1 VELYLPIAE
10 MSVNV
15 LALLGLG
22 LCAGFLSG
30 LFGIG
35 GGFILT
41 PALIFIGVPPAVAVG
56 SQAPQILATSVSSL
70 DQQWRRGNV
79 DFRMGFTIL
88 IGGLA
93 GSALGV
99 QLFGFLKAIGQ
110 IDVVI
115 ALTFVVMLSVMGS
128 LMLAESSRT
137 ILRQRRKDAPSLRRK
152 LHQHY
157 WVARWPLKV
166 RFPKSRLYISV
177 FMPLLL
183 GLAGG
188 VLSAIMGIGG
198 GFLLVPAMIYL
209 LGMPTLLVIGT
220 SALQIVFVAANV
232 TVLQAWQNHTVDLF
246 LAMVMITGGVI
257 GAPLGSRLSV
267 KLPGEHL
274 RGLLAVL
281 LLGMAIKLLVDM
293 VVTPEEIYLLSGAGQ

>member
-1 VELYLPIAE
+1 MELYLPIAE
-10 MSVNV
+10 MSVNA
-15 LALLGLG
+15 LALLALG

-79 DFRMGFTIL
+79 DLRMGFTIL
-88 IGGLA
+88 VGGLI

-99 QLFGFLKAIGQ
+99 RLFGYLKAIGQ

-115 ALTFVVMLSVMGS
+115 ALAFVIMLSLMGS
-128 LMLAESSRT
+128 LMLVESSRK
-137 ILRQRRKDAPSLRRK
+137 ILQQRRQKAPPRRK

-166 RFPKSRLYISV
+166 RYPKSRLYISV
-177 FMPLLL
+177 FLPFLL
-183 GLAGG
+183 GLGGG

-232 TVLQAWQNHTVDLF
+232 TVLQAWHNQTVDLF
-246 LAMVMITGGVI
+246 LSLIMIAGGVV

-267 KLPGEHL
+267 RLPGEQL
-274 RGLLAVL
+274 RALLAL
-281 LLGMAIKLLVDM
+281 LLVGMAIKLLIDM
-293 VVTPEEIYLLSGAGQ
+293 VVTPEEIYLLSEASK

>member
-10 MSVNV
+10 MSVNA
-15 LALLGLG
+15 LALLALG
-22 LCAGFLSG
+22 LTAGFLSG

-35 GGFILT
+35 GGFLLT

-79 DFRMGFTIL
+79 DLRMGLTL
-88 IGGLA
+88 LAGGLI

-115 ALTFVVMLSVMGS
+115 ALAFIIMLSVMGG

-137 ILRQRRKDAPSLRRK
+137 MLRQKLKKPVTRRK

-157 WVARWPLKV
+157 WVARWPVKV
-166 RFPKSRLYISV
+166 RYPKSRLYVSV

-188 VLSAIMGIGG
+188 VLSAIMGVGG
-198 GFLLVPAMIYL
+198 GFMLVPAMIYL

-232 TVLQAWQNHTVDLF
+232 TVLQAWQNETVDLF
-246 LAMVMITGGVI
+246 LSLMMIAGGVI

-267 KLPGEHL
+267 RLPGEQL
-274 RGLLAVL
+274 RGLLALVL
-281 LLGMAIKLLVDM
+281 IGMAIKLLVDM
-293 VVTPEEIYLLSGAGQ
+293 VVTPEEIYVLSEAGK

>member
-1 VELYLPIAE
+1 MELYLPIAE

-15 LALLGLG
+15 LALLALG
-22 LCAGFLSG
+22 LFAGFLSG
-30 LFGIG
+30 LFGVG

-79 DFRMGFTIL
+79 DLRMGFTIL
-88 IGGLA
+88 VGGLV

-99 QLFGFLKAIGQ
+99 RLFGYLKSIGQ

-115 ALTFVVMLSVMGS
+115 ALAFVVMLSVMGS

-137 ILRQRRKDAPSLRRK
+137 MLRQRRQNAPARRK

-177 FMPLLL
+177 FLPLLL
-183 GLAGG
+183 GLAAG

-198 GFLLVPAMIYL
+198 GFLMVPAMIYL

-232 TVLQAWQNHTVDLF
+232 TVLQAWQNQTVDLF
-246 LAMVMITGGVI
+246 LALVMIAGGVI

-267 KLPGEHL
+267 KLPGEQL

-281 LLGMAIKLLVDM
+281 LLAMAVKLLIDM
-293 VVTPEEIYLLSGAGQ
+293 VVTPEEIYLLSEAGQ

>member
-1 VELYLPIAE
+1 MELYLPIAE
-10 MSVNV
+10 MSVNA
-15 LALLGLG
+15 LALLALG
-22 LCAGFLSG
+22 LTAGFLSG

-35 GGFILT
+35 GGFLLT

-56 SQAPQILATSVSSL
+56 SQAAQILATSVSSL

-79 DFRMGFTIL
+79 DFRMGFTML
-88 IGGLA
+88 TGGLI

-99 QLFGFLKAIGQ
+99 QLFGYLKAIGQ

-115 ALTFVVMLSVMGS
+115 ALAFIIMLSTMGT
-128 LMLAESSRT
+128 LMLVESSRT
-137 ILRQRRKDAPSLRRK
+137 ILRQKLKKPTNRRK

-166 RFPKSRLYISV
+166 RYPKSRLYISV
-177 FMPLLL
+177 FLPLLL
-183 GLAGG
+183 GLGGG

-232 TVLQAWQNHTVDLF
+232 TVLQAWQNETVDLF
-246 LAMVMITGGVI
+246 LALMMIAGGVI

-281 LLGMAIKLLVDM
+281 LVGMAIKLLVDM
-293 VVTPEEIYLLSGAGQ
+293 VVTPEEIYVLSEAGK

>member
-1 VELYLPIAE
+1 
-10 MSVNV
+10 MSVNALWL
-15 LALLGLG
+15 LALGL
-22 LCAGFLSG
+22 LAGFLSG

-35 GGFILT
+35 GGFVLT
-41 PALIFIGVPPAVAVG
+41 PALIFIGVPAAVAVG

-79 DFRMGFTIL
+79 DLRMGLTIL
-88 IGGLA
+88 TGGLI

-99 QLFGFLKAIGQ
+99 QLFGYLKAIGQ

-115 ALTFVVMLSVMGS
+115 ALAFVIMLSVMGV
-128 LMLAESSRT
+128 LMLIESSRK
-137 ILRQRRKDAPSLRRK
+137 ILRQHSKKPPVRHK

-177 FMPLLL
+177 FLPLLL
-183 GLAGG
+183 GLGG
-188 VLSAIMGIGG
+188 GILSAIMGIGG

-232 TVLQAWQNHTVDLF
+232 TVLQAWQNQTVDLF
-246 LAMVMITGGVI
+246 LSLMMIAGGVI
-257 GAPLGSRLSV
+257 GAPLGSRLST

-274 RGLLAVL
+274 RALLAL
-281 LLGMAIKLLVDM
+281 LLVGMAIKLLIDM
-293 VVTPEEIYLLSGAGQ
+293 VVTPEEIYVLGEAVR

>member
-1 VELYLPIAE
+1 MELYLPIAE
-10 MSVNV
+10 MSVNA
-15 LALLGLG
+15 LALLALG
-22 LCAGFLSG
+22 LFAGFLSG

-35 GGFILT
+35 GGFLLT

-79 DFRMGFTIL
+79 DLRMGATML
-88 IGGLA
+88 TGGLA

-99 QLFGFLKAIGQ
+99 QLFGYLKTIGQ

-115 ALTFVVMLSVMGS
+115 ALAFIVMLSSMGG
-128 LMLAESSRT
+128 LMLAESSRA
-137 ILRQRRKDAPSLRRK
+137 IWRQRRQTTPARRK

-166 RFPKSRLYISV
+166 RYPKSRLYISI
-177 FMPLLL
+177 FLPLLL
-183 GLAGG
+183 GLGGG

-232 TVLQAWQNHTVDLF
+232 TLLQAWQNQTVDLL
-246 LAMVMITGGVI
+246 LALVMIAGGVI
-257 GAPLGSRLSV
+257 GAPLGSRLSTR
-267 KLPGEHL
+267 LPGEQL
-274 RGLLAVL
+274 RALLAL
-281 LLGMAIKLLVDM
+281 LLVGMAIKLLIDM
-293 VVTPEEIYLLSGAGQ
+293 VVTPEEIFVLGGSGS

>member
-1 VELYLPIAE
+1 
-10 MSVNV
+10 MSVNA
-15 LALLGLG
+15 LALLALG
-22 LCAGFLSG
+22 LTAGFLSG

-35 GGFILT
+35 GGFLLT

-79 DFRMGFTIL
+79 VLRMGLTL
-88 IGGLA
+88 LAGGLI

-115 ALTFVVMLSVMGS
+115 ALAFIIMLSVMGG

-137 ILRQRRKDAPSLRRK
+137 MLRQKLKKPVTRRK

-157 WVARWPLKV
+157 WVARWPVKV
-166 RFPKSRLYISV
+166 RYPKSRLYVSV

-188 VLSAIMGIGG
+188 VLSAIMGVGG
-198 GFLLVPAMIYL
+198 GFMLVPAMIYL

-232 TVLQAWQNHTVDLF
+232 TVLQAWQNETVDLF
-246 LAMVMITGGVI
+246 LSLMMIAGGVI

-267 KLPGEHL
+267 RLPGEQL
-274 RGLLAVL
+274 RGLLALVL
-281 LLGMAIKLLVDM
+281 IGMAIKLLVDM
-293 VVTPEEIYLLSGAGQ
+293 VVTPEEIYVLSEAGK

>member
-1 VELYLPIAE
+1 MELYLPIAE
-10 MSVNV
+10 MSVNA
-15 LALLGLG
+15 LALLVLG
-22 LCAGFLSG
+22 LTAGFFSG

-35 GGFILT
+35 GGFLLT

-56 SQAPQILATSVSSL
+56 SQAAQILATSVSSL

-79 DFRMGFTIL
+79 DFRMGFTML
-88 IGGLA
+88 AGGLV

-99 QLFGFLKAIGQ
+99 QLFGYLKAIGQ

-115 ALTFVVMLSVMGS
+115 ALAFIIMLSTMGT
-128 LMLAESSRT
+128 LMLVESSRT
-137 ILRQRRKDAPSLRRK
+137 ILRQKLKKPATRRK

-157 WVARWPLKV
+157 WVARWPVKV
-166 RFPKSRLYISV
+166 RYPKSRLYVSV
-177 FMPLLL
+177 FLPMLL
-183 GLAGG
+183 GLGGG

-232 TVLQAWQNHTVDLF
+232 TILQAWQNETVDLF
-246 LAMVMITGGVI
+246 LALMMIAGGVI

-281 LLGMAIKLLVDM
+281 LVGMAIKLLVDM
-293 VVTPEEIYLLSGAGQ
+293 VVTPEEIYVLSEAGK

>member
-1 VELYLPIAE
+1 MGLTL
-10 MSVNV
+10 
-15 LALLGLG
+15 LA
-22 LCAGFLSG
+22 
-30 LFGIG
+30 
-35 GGFILT
+35 
-41 PALIFIGVPPAVAVG
+41 
-56 SQAPQILATSVSSL
+56 
-70 DQQWRRGNV
+70 
-79 DFRMGFTIL
+79 
-88 IGGLA
+88 GGLI

-115 ALTFVVMLSVMGS
+115 ALAFIIMLSVMGG

-137 ILRQRRKDAPSLRRK
+137 MLRQKLKKPVTRRK

-157 WVARWPLKV
+157 WVARWPVKV
-166 RFPKSRLYISV
+166 RYPKSRLYVSV

-188 VLSAIMGIGG
+188 VLSAIMGVGG
-198 GFLLVPAMIYL
+198 GFMLVPAMIYL

-232 TVLQAWQNHTVDLF
+232 TVLQAWQNETVDLF
-246 LAMVMITGGVI
+246 LSLMMIAGGVI

-267 KLPGEHL
+267 RLPGEQL
-274 RGLLAVL
+274 RGLLALVL
-281 LLGMAIKLLVDM
+281 IGMAIKLLVDM
-293 VVTPEEIYLLSGAGQ
+293 VVTPEEIYVLSEAGK

>member
-10 MSVNV
+10 MSVNA
-15 LALLGLG
+15 LALLALG
-22 LCAGFLSG
+22 LTAGFLSG

-35 GGFILT
+35 GGFLLT

-79 DFRMGFTIL
+79 DLRMGLTLL
-88 IGGLA
+88 I

-115 ALTFVVMLSVMGS
+115 ALAFIIMLSVMGG

-137 ILRQRRKDAPSLRRK
+137 MLRQKLKKPVTRRK

-157 WVARWPLKV
+157 WVARWPVKV
-166 RFPKSRLYISV
+166 RYPKSRLYVSV

-188 VLSAIMGIGG
+188 VLSAIMGVGG
-198 GFLLVPAMIYL
+198 GFMLVPAMIYL

-232 TVLQAWQNHTVDLF
+232 TVLQAWQNETVDLF
-246 LAMVMITGGVI
+246 LSLMMIAGGVV

-267 KLPGEHL
+267 KLPGEQL
-274 RGLLAVL
+274 RGLLALVL
-281 LLGMAIKLLVDM
+281 IGMAIKLLVDM
-293 VVTPEEIYLLSGAGQ
+293 VVTPEEIYVLSEAGK

>member
-1 VELYLPIAE
+1 
-10 MSVNV
+10 MSVNA
-15 LALLGLG
+15 LALLALG
-22 LCAGFLSG
+22 LFAGFLSG

-35 GGFILT
+35 GGFLLT

-79 DFRMGFTIL
+79 DLRMGFTLL
-88 IGGLA
+88 IGGLI

-99 QLFGFLKAIGQ
+99 QLFGYLKSIGQ

-115 ALTFVVMLSVMGS
+115 ALAFITMLSTMGG

-137 ILRQRRKDAPSLRRK
+137 ILRQKLKKPVARRK

-157 WVARWPLKV
+157 WVARWPFKV
-166 RFPKSRLYISV
+166 RYPKSRLYVSV
-177 FMPLLL
+177 FLPLLL
-183 GLAGG
+183 GMGGG

-232 TVLQAWQNHTVDLF
+232 TVLQAWQNQTVDLF
-246 LAMVMITGGVI
+246 LSLMMIAGGVI
-257 GAPLGSRLSV
+257 GAPLGSRLSTR
-267 KLPGEHL
+267 LPGEQL
-274 RGLLAVL
+274 RALLAL
-281 LLGMAIKLLVDM
+281 LLVGMAIKLLIDM
-293 VVTPEEIYLLSGAGQ
+293 VVTPEEIYLLGEAGQ

>member
-1 VELYLPIAE
+1 MELYLPIAE
-10 MSVNV
+10 MSVNA
-15 LALLGLG
+15 LALLALG

-79 DFRMGFTIL
+79 DLRMGFTIL
-88 IGGLA
+88 VGGLI

-99 QLFGFLKAIGQ
+99 RLFGYLKAIGQ

-115 ALTFVVMLSVMGS
+115 ALAFVIMLSLMGS
-128 LMLAESSRT
+128 LMLVESSRK
-137 ILRQRRKDAPSLRRK
+137 ILQQRRQKAPPRRK

-166 RFPKSRLYISV
+166 RYPKSRLYISV
-177 FMPLLL
+177 FLPFLL
-183 GLAGG
+183 GLGGG

-232 TVLQAWQNHTVDLF
+232 TVLQAWHNQTVDLF
-246 LAMVMITGGVI
+246 LSLIMIAGGVV

-267 KLPGEHL
+267 RLPGEQL
-274 RGLLAVL
+274 RALMAL
-281 LLGMAIKLLVDM
+281 LLVGMAIKLLIDM
-293 VVTPEEIYLLSGAGQ
+293 VVTPEEIYLLSEASK

>member
-1 VELYLPIAE
+1 
-10 MSVNV
+10 MSVNALWL
-15 LALLGLG
+15 LALG

-35 GGFILT
+35 GGFVLT
-41 PALIFIGVPPAVAVG
+41 PALIFIGVPAAVAVG
-56 SQAPQILATSVSSL
+56 SQAPQILSTSVSSL

-79 DFRMGFTIL
+79 DVRMGLTIL
-88 IGGLA
+88 AGGLV

-99 QLFGFLKAIGQ
+99 RLFGYLKEIGQ

-115 ALTFVVMLSVMGS
+115 ALAFVVMLSVMGT
-128 LMLAESSRT
+128 LMAIESGRK
-137 ILRQRRKDAPSLRRK
+137 ILRQRSNKPPLRRK

-177 FMPLLL
+177 FLPLLL
-183 GLAGG
+183 GLGGG

-198 GFLLVPAMIYL
+198 GFLMVPAMIYL
-209 LGMPTLLVIGT
+209 MGMPTLLVIGT

-232 TVLQAWQNHTVDLF
+232 TILQAWQNQTVDLF
-246 LAMVMITGGVI
+246 LSLMMIAGGVI
-257 GAPLGSRLSV
+257 GAPLGSRLST

-274 RGLLAVL
+274 RALLAL
-281 LLGMAIKLLVDM
+281 LLIGMAIKLLIDM
-293 VVTPEEIYLLSGAGQ
+293 VVTPEEIYVLGEAVK